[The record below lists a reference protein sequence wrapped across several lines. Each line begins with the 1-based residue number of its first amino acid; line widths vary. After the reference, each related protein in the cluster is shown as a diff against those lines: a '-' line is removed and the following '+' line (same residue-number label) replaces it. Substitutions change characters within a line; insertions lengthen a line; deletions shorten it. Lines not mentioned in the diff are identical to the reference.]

1 MIKSFRFSRYFNKQ
15 FLPEAST
22 WCDGGKEFKTEI
34 DRIFDKPTVKEK
46 YVSNKVEL
54 QVIKSYHIVKK
65 YYE

>member
-22 WCDGGKEFKTEI
+22 WRDGGKEFKTEI

-65 YYE
+65 